1 MHDLFLPMVQD
12 APQVAIVAVQ
22 IWHDGNNMDIYALG
36 GAVSCS
42 YLKAKR

>member
-1 MHDLFLPMVQD
+1 MYDLFVPMAQD

-22 IWHDGNNMDIYALG
+22 IWHDGNNMDVYALE

-42 YLKAKR
+42 CLKAKR